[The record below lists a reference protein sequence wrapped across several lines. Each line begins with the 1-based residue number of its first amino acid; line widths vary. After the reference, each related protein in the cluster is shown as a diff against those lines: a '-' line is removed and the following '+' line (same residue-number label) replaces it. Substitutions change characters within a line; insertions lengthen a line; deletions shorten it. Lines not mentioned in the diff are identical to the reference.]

1 MIKIQSLATVILG
14 LTTVAIMGCSDS
26 KKDPVSSTDFTTKA
40 IVADFVTL
48 ADGKTV
54 NFKATFSND
63 DDNIELTDGDI
74 VTVENGPTEVGLVAK
89 KNSNGTYSYENN
101 VPATQDLGLI
111 NYNFSRVELE
121 DAELSPINL
130 PDFFLINSPASST
143 TVNNPM
149 TISWDDTGDNTDT
162 IEFYFT
168 YDCRNQAGDFI
179 SSSWKLE
186 VNETGQHDFD
196 FDDAPKT
203 SGMSSCTVNV
213 LVTRSAT
220 GNVAD
225 QFKGGSNTSKQQRS
239 LTGIT
244 LNL

>member
-1 MIKIQSLATVILG
+1 MIKIQSILISAISMATVAM
-14 LTTVAIMGCSDS
+14 TGCSDS

-40 IVADFVTL
+40 IVADYVTL

-54 NFKATFSND
+54 NFRATFNND

-101 VPATQDLGLI
+101 IPATQDLGLI
-111 NYNFSRVELE
+111 NYNFSRVELD

-130 PDFFLINSPASST
+130 PDFFAIDSPASAST
-143 TVNNPM
+143 VGNPM
-149 TISWDDTGDNTDT
+149 TISWDQADDTNDD
-162 IEFYFT
+162 IDFKFT
-168 YDCRNQAGDFI
+168 YDCRNQAGDFK
-179 SSSWKLE
+179 SGSWDVK
-186 VNETGQHDFD
+186 TKDDGQQDFD
-196 FDDAPKT
+196 FEDAPKT
-203 SGMSSCTVNV
+203 ADMSSCTVNV

-239 LTGIT
+239 LSGIT